1 MRNEGRIWKGLL
13 LCGGINYVLAVTGG
27 TVAWSEAQRSGG
39 SDALVNAAFGVTFS
53 IGLLQLLYVIP
64 ICRALKKNRR
74 ARTLK
79 GVTIAAWTMPLL
91 NAAWFVLKA
100 AQHVR

>member
-1 MRNEGRIWKGLL
+1 MERTVALRGNKLCPGL
-13 LCGGINYVLAVTGG
+13 YRG

-64 ICRALKKNRR
+64 ICRALKKIEEP
-74 ARTLK
+74 A
-79 GVTIAAWTMPLL
+79 P
-91 NAAWFVLKA
+91 
-100 AQHVR
+100 

>member
-64 ICRALKKNRR
+64 ICRALKKIEEP
-74 ARTLK
+74 A
-79 GVTIAAWTMPLL
+79 P
-91 NAAWFVLKA
+91 
-100 AQHVR
+100 